1 MSRTKL
7 QNSMWREG
15 HRKSPRISQKTTT
28 SATASPGTHTRSN
41 TSPTRSVQEM
51 GNGQGPASRTG
62 AGRKRKL
69 RPVEEV
75 TATSLSTQPQQGG
88 SKPSN
93 EDEHTNNDQ
102 PVVAHSEDSPRHE
115 DHAAKTNQPFQLP
128 SAPWMPEKR
137 VLQLILDI
145 LQRRDTHEIFA
156 EPVDPNEVEDYY
168 EIIVEPMDFGTMR
181 AKLHEGMYRSLEQ
194 FEHDVFLIPKNA
206 MHFNSSATLYFR
218 QARALHELAK
228 KIFHV
233 LKTDP
238 GNFELEFSDTGRKRS
253 RRRRQGETRCSI
265 KSPCPKLP
273 TNVKSS
279 GKILDVSSEMMPS
292 LANSSDLR
300 SSFRPN
306 SRFSVAAPCIDAIDH
321 DVLSG
326 EKDGTRL
333 RSFIPD
339 QRVMHRPWMSFLN
352 ENETIISTI
361 YGTSKPLQ
369 HVNQQDFSYKE
380 SLMLFVKDL
389 GPTAQMVAEKK
400 LQFSADT
407 SKYQTSNNWFQ
418 AQNCHTNM
426 EANVAQRRPST
437 SNTTITTPKSKN
449 VLDLLHGQPS
459 VIRNSC
465 DRINFGD
472 ADKGQEATVGD
483 KCVSGDIVA
492 VALNRSMS
500 VHGALDVE
508 VHASDEKKILGDHSC
523 EVRLDSYSF
532 TAGVGDLNCL
542 VAKPQKMSGESAALE
557 LSKGGLDHEAQFL
570 ESASKCSKSNVPESL
585 LGKNYSSP
593 SSWTLQTTG
602 DNAMSSSCQVEDA
615 RPISSL
621 EYLMDHDEVI
631 AAQGG
636 SDGACRSSVAGQT
649 SKQDQPMPQASQF
662 VFDLP
667 YLRTRL
673 DQTSALGSDRFSQ
686 QLSPCSK
693 GPPFPKMSYQRGS
706 SCSQSS
712 RLEHPVS

>member
-1 MSRTKL
+1 
-7 QNSMWREG
+7 
-15 HRKSPRISQKTTT
+15 
-28 SATASPGTHTRSN
+28 
-41 TSPTRSVQEM
+41 
-51 GNGQGPASRTG
+51 
-62 AGRKRKL
+62 
-69 RPVEEV
+69 
-75 TATSLSTQPQQGG
+75 
-88 SKPSN
+88 
-93 EDEHTNNDQ
+93 
-102 PVVAHSEDSPRHE
+102 
-115 DHAAKTNQPFQLP
+115 
-128 SAPWMPEKR
+128 
-137 VLQLILDI
+137 
-145 LQRRDTHEIFA
+145 
-156 EPVDPNEVEDYY
+156 
-168 EIIVEPMDFGTMR
+168 
-181 AKLHEGMYRSLEQ
+181 
-194 FEHDVFLIPKNA
+194 
-206 MHFNSSATLYFR
+206 
-218 QARALHELAK
+218 
-228 KIFHV
+228 
-233 LKTDP
+233 
-238 GNFELEFSDTGRKRS
+238 
-253 RRRRQGETRCSI
+253 
-265 KSPCPKLP
+265 
-273 TNVKSS
+273 
-279 GKILDVSSEMMPS
+279 
-292 LANSSDLR
+292 
-300 SSFRPN
+300 
-306 SRFSVAAPCIDAIDH
+306 
-321 DVLSG
+321 
-326 EKDGTRL
+326 
-333 RSFIPD
+333 
-339 QRVMHRPWMSFLN
+339 
-352 ENETIISTI
+352 
-361 YGTSKPLQ
+361 
-369 HVNQQDFSYKE
+369 
-380 SLMLFVKDL
+380 MLFVKDL

-418 AQNCHTNM
+418 AQNCHTDM

-472 ADKGQEATVGD
+472 SDKGQEATVGD
-483 KCVSGDIVA
+483 KCVRGDIVA

-542 VAKPQKMSGESAALE
+542 VAKPQNMSSESAALE

-570 ESASKCSKSNVPESL
+570 ESATKCSKSNVLESL
-585 LGKNYSSP
+585 LGKNYGSP
-593 SSWTLQTTG
+593 SSWTLQTNG
-602 DNAMSSSCQVEDA
+602 DNAMSSSCQIEDG

-636 SDGACRSSVAGQT
+636 SDGARRSSVAGQT
-649 SKQDQPMPQASQF
+649 SKVGQPMPQASQF

-667 YLRTRL
+667 YIRTRL